1 VLHAL
6 RCVANE
12 REIAM
17 RHGQKVLAVSGL
29 ALLLSACA
37 AGGVESG
44 EAAHG
49 GMLSLLLLGFW
60 HGIIAPVTLLVEI
73 GHKLWPH
80 TIPWAI
86 RLYEL
91 KANSVV
97 YDIGFFLGVG
107 GGPVV
112 VTRRWR

>member
-1 VLHAL
+1 
-6 RCVANE
+6 
-12 REIAM
+12 M
-17 RHGQKVLAVSGL
+17 RTGRKLLAVCALTVLL
-29 ALLLSACA
+29 AACA

-49 GMLSLLLLGFW
+49 GMISLFLLGIW
-60 HGIIAPVTLLVEI
+60 HGIIAPITLLVEI

-91 KANSVV
+91 KANSVA
-97 YDIGFFLGVG
+97 YDVGFFLGVG

-112 VTRRWR
+112 VTRRWRS

>member
-1 VLHAL
+1 MKTGRKLF
-6 RCVANE
+6 
-12 REIAM
+12 
-17 RHGQKVLAVSGL
+17 AVCAL
-29 ALLLSACA
+29 ALFLAACA

-49 GMLSLLLLGFW
+49 GMISLFLLGFW
-60 HGIIAPVTLLVEI
+60 HGIIAPFTLLVEI

-97 YDIGFFLGVG
+97 YDVGFFLGVG

-112 VTRRWR
+112 VTRRWRS